1 MNGVEEVDIQ
11 EMSEDVGILSCDIG
25 ELCLEDSTSSLGGR
39 CFSDPSNPV
48 DLGPQRELCVKCYG
62 SDACKGVS
70 ESDKTNIACGSCN
83 GVGACSYLA
92 SGVTIGVDSC
102 NQFYACAIAEGEM
115 NIVI

>member
-48 DLGPQRELCVKCYG
+48 DLGPQRELCDKCTG
-62 SDACKGVS
+62 DFACNGVS
-70 ESDKTNIACGSCN
+70 DSDKANNIACGSCD
-83 GVGACSYLA
+83 GIVACYNLA

-102 NQFYACAIAEGEM
+102 QGDYACYGASGES
-115 NIVI
+115 IL